1 MTLAVVC
8 FTLAPLAA
16 RAEKAPEMDARIKG
30 LLDRTDDLLRGK
42 SSRGKMTMK
51 VVTARFTRELTLEQ
65 WSRGKDQFL
74 VRILEPQ
81 KERGT
86 ATLRNGQDI
95 WNYLPKVERVI
106 KVPASMMGGAWMG
119 SHVTNDDLVKQ
130 SRLADDFTAR
140 IVFEG
145 ARDGLDL
152 LEVELLPRPDA
163 VVVWG
168 KLLVRIGKA
177 VGGAAELPLSIDYFD
192 EEKKL
197 ARQLTFSEY
206 TKMGGRTLPARTRI
220 VPTDK
225 PGESTELIYQ
235 DLEFDLPLE
244 DSFFSLRTLQ
254 K

>member
-8 FTLAPLAA
+8 AVLAPLAA
-16 RAEKAPEMDARIKG
+16 RAEKAPEMDARIKA

-145 ARDGLDL
+145 ARDGREL

-197 ARQLTFSEY
+197 ARQLTFDDY